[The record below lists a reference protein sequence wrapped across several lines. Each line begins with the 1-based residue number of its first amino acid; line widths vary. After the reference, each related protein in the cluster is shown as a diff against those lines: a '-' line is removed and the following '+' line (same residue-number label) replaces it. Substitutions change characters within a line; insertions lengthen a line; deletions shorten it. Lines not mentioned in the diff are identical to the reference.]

1 MASED
6 NNYTPE
12 FKAKVAREALDQNK
26 QNLDRLA
33 KKHDVLVSVILDWTV
48 KFEKHG
54 EDAFADSGS
63 GDKGKDKQT
72 TAEEEEVQDVEISDD
87 NVAESISYGVMA
99 DNLNYKRL
107 AFWSVLGVILVLIFV
122 QALVEMYQYNTQ
134 VTRERISAQS
144 EYYEVNRINNEAEE
158 TLSSFGVVDPEEGI
172 YRIPIDS
179 AMNEMAAD
187 TEN

>member
-12 FKAKVAREALDQNK
+12 FKAKVALEALTQKK
-26 QNLDRLA
+26 QNLDRLSD
-33 KKHDVLVSVILDWTV
+33 KYDVPVSKILTWTV
-48 KFEKHG
+48 QIEKNAAHVFSSVESKET
-54 EDAFADSGS
+54 EDQPSTE
-63 GDKGKDKQT
+63 Q
-72 TAEEEEVQDVEISDD
+72 EEVMEVDVSDED
-87 NVAESISYGVMA
+87 VAESLSYGVMA

-107 AFWSVLGVILVLIFV
+107 AFWSVLGVILVIIFV